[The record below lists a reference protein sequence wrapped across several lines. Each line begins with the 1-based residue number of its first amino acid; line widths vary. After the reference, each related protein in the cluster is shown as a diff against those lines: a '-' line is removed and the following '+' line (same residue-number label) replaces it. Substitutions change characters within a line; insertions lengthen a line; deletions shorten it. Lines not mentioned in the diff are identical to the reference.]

1 MKVANILSGKS
12 EMQHKSYLQLRP
24 YPPLNASLLLQSMNY
39 ITRPHIDGIVC
50 DPGDAG
56 IDCLLL
62 GVHAH
67 LRSLARQRLLQVLV
81 DPAVYVLRSRQLLP
95 VHEDVLVQVT
105 VGGAHLAPP
114 CSLHVLVLGLE
125 GDWCHALQIPREGV
139 VLVGGGPL
147 HLADGA

>member
-1 MKVANILSGKS
+1 
-12 EMQHKSYLQLRP
+12 MQHLQLRP

-56 IDCLLL
+56 IDCLPL

-67 LRSLARQRLLQVLV
+67 LRISQSLGRQSLMQVLI
-81 DPAVYVLRSRQLLP
+81 DPAVYVQLLP

-125 GDWCHALQIPREGV
+125 GDRCHALQIPREGV